1 MSLLPSD
8 TIVSSSDERTK
19 QEILDYQECFNQF
32 DTAYDSEI
40 GRSSTA
46 NNAITVNKLYTMLQ
60 SYTGTSYSNEQLQDM
75 IAAIDMNNSGDIQ
88 FTEFLTMMNK
98 GQKEEQLKLQRPGSA
113 AIQRT
118 QTQNNRIGSKK
129 SMMTEN
135 QQNNSSKTMSKDLI
149 RAIFLSADKDEDGYI
164 SIDELKGLFDSEQE
178 SYTEEELYVIAYM
191 LMDGQ
196 SKGGMISYKAFQKF
210 MLSEENK

>member
-1 MSLLPSD
+1 
-8 TIVSSSDERTK
+8 
-19 QEILDYQECFNQF
+19 
-32 DTAYDSEI
+32 
-40 GRSSTA
+40 
-46 NNAITVNKLYTMLQ
+46 MLQ

-75 IAAIDMNNSGDIQ
+75 IAAIDMNNSGDIH

-129 SMMTEN
+129 SMITEN
-135 QQNNSSKTMSKDLI
+135 QQNNNSKAMSKDLI